1 MISSS
6 SPRLRMLLVRHL
18 PTDMPSGHCYGRLD
32 LAPGQGG
39 DPRLILAALPEIRA
53 SRLFSSPARRC
64 LALAETLS
72 AATGLPV
79 TPDPR
84 LLELDFG
91 EWEGQPWEAVPR
103 EALDRWAA
111 DPWGFAPPGGES
123 GAALVARLRSFHA
136 ELRADAIIVS
146 HGGPLKVLRQLL
158 GGEGLDLL
166 QPAQPMGSVV
176 MAGAARM

>member
-1 MISSS
+1 MTFPSA
-6 SPRLRMLLVRHL
+6 PPLRVMLVRHL
-18 PTDMPSGHCYGRLD
+18 PTDLPPGHCYGRLD
-32 LAPGQGG
+32 LAPGRKG
-39 DPRLILAALPEIRA
+39 DPRPVLAALPGIHA
-53 SRLFSSPARRC
+53 ARLFSSPARRC

-91 EWEGQPWEAVPR
+91 DWEGRPWDAVPR

-123 GAALVARLRSFHA
+123 GAALVARLRGFRA
-136 ELRADAIIVS
+136 ALREDCIIVS
-146 HGGPLKVLRQLL
+146 HGGPLKVLRQILA
-158 GGEGLDLL
+158 GGAVDLL
-166 QPAQPMGSVV
+166 APAQPMGSVV
-176 MAGAARM
+176 MAEAAPA